1 MFRATF
7 ALSLLLAAPA
17 AAAPPT
23 VAEARSS
30 LIGKWNGKLEYRDYQ
45 ADRWFGLPVTVEVK
59 DGGDG
64 ATLIRTADYD
74 DGPTTGIVRIT
85 TVSML
90 DGDSETSA
98 TFRKGRAVELQK
110 VTLSVDPASRDS
122 ANWTMVETSDGTD
135 DDRPATIRVTT
146 VRTGPSVT
154 STKEVRFKGEDA
166 KGWITRNRT
175 VLKQ

>member
-1 MFRATF
+1 MSRAGF
-7 ALSLLLAAPA
+7 AFSLLFLTAPA
-17 AAAPPT
+17 LAAPPT

-30 LIGKWNGKLEYRDYQ
+30 LVGKWTGKLEYRDYQ
-45 ADRWFGLPVTVEVK
+45 ADRWFGLPVVVEVK

-64 ATLIRTADYD
+64 VTLIRTADYD

-90 DGDSETSA
+90 HGTAESVA
-98 TFRKGRAVELQK
+98 TFRKGRAVELEK
-110 VTLSVDPASRDS
+110 VSLAVDPASRDK
-122 ANWTMVETSDGTD
+122 ANWTMVETSDGMD

-146 VRTGPSVT
+146 VRSGPSVT
-154 STKEVRFKGEDA
+154 STKEIRFTGED
-166 KGWITRNRT
+166 KWLTRNRT